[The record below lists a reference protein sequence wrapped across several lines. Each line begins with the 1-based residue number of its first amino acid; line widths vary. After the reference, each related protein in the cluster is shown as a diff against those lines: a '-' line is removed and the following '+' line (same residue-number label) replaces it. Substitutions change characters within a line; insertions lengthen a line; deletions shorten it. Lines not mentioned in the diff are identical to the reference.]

1 MHSFYVN
8 LHSVQEIRTFTEI
21 ACSFPF
27 EITVSDGSR
36 SFNGKSL
43 MSFFCLDPAHP
54 MRVEACC
61 TDEQFGALCESVSRF
76 RTF

>member
-8 LHSVQEIRTFTEI
+8 LHTVQEVHAFMEI

-43 MSFFCLDPAHP
+43 MGFFCLNPAHP
-54 MRVEACC
+54 MRVDARCS
-61 TDEQFGALCESVSRF
+61 DEQFGAFSESVSRF
-76 RTF
+76 LTF